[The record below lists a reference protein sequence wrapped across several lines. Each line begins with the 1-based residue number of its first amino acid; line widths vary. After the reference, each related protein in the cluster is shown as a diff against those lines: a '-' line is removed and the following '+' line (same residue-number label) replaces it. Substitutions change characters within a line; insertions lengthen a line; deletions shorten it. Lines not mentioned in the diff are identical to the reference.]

1 MAQQQIRT
9 ILKGLF
15 SKLYQQIANH
25 CRTCGGS
32 SGGEACLLAAD
43 GSTFGIGSDLAGSLR
58 IPATMCGIVSL
69 KPTEG

>member
-1 MAQQQIRT
+1 MAQHQIRT
-9 ILKGLF
+9 ILRGLF
-15 SKLYQQIANH
+15 SETYKCIIH

-43 GSTFGIGSDLAGSLR
+43 GSPFGIGSDLAGSLR